1 MIESSRFGAATR
13 VKQSRVHSRGE
24 LWVAYTLLTLFCLIT
39 LFPLFIMVSVSLIP
53 SQGLASSLYRLW
65 PLHPRLANYISM
77 WRDLPIAHFLLNSM
91 VIALG
96 STVLALAV
104 GIPAGFALARTK
116 VFGRRIWLFVFL
128 ATQMFSPSMII
139 VSAYH
144 VMSVL
149 HLTDTYFGL
158 IFLDAGFYCLPFVV
172 WIIAGFM
179 RQIPQELEEAVD
191 IDGASSWQKLW
202 RIFAPIAA
210 PVIAVAGVY
219 AFIASWN
226 DFAFALTLAT
236 SQSLMPLPI
245 GVYSFIGAYSI
256 QWNYLMGA
264 SLVATIPVL
273 LLFLVLQRRLAAGM
287 MTGTLR

>member
-1 MIESSRFGAATR
+1 MIGTPRPRTDVR
-13 VKQSRVHSRGE
+13 LRQSRVHSPGE
-24 LWVAYTLLTLFCLIT
+24 LWAAYILLGIFCLIT
-39 LFPLFIMVSVSLIP
+39 LFPLFVMVSVSLIP
-53 SQGLASSLYRLW
+53 SQTLAPSLYHLW
-65 PLHPRLANYISM
+65 PAHPRLANYITM
-77 WRDLPIAHFLLNSM
+77 WHDLPIAHFLMNSLI
-91 VIALG
+91 IALG
-96 STVLALAV
+96 STVVALAV
-104 GIPAGFALARTK
+104 GIPAGFALSRTK
-116 VFGRRIWLFVFL
+116 VFGRRIWLFLFL

-149 HLTDTYFGL
+149 HLTDSYFGL
-158 IFLDAGFYCLPFVV
+158 IFLDSGFYCLPFVV

-202 RIFAPIAA
+202 RIFTPIAA

-264 SLVATIPVL
+264 SLVATIPILV
-273 LLFLVLQRRLAAGM
+273 LFLVLQRRLTSGIMAG
-287 MTGTLR
+287 TIR

>member
-1 MIESSRFGAATR
+1 MIQSSRLGRNNR
-13 VKQSRVHSRGE
+13 VKRSQLHSAGE
-24 LWVAYTLLTLFCLIT
+24 FWVAYIILGVFGLVT
-39 LFPLFIMVSVSLIP
+39 LFPLFVMVSVSLIP
-53 SQGLASSLYRLW
+53 SKGLAASLFNLW
-65 PLHPRLANYISM
+65 PKHPRLANYLSM
-77 WRDLPIAHFLLNSM
+77 WHYLPIAHFLLNSI
-91 VIALG
+91 VIAMG
-96 STVLALAV
+96 STLLALAV
-104 GIPAGFALARTK
+104 GIPAGFALSRTK

-128 ATQMFSPSMII
+128 ATQMFSPAMII

-191 IDGASSWQKLW
+191 IDGASSWRKLW
-202 RIFAPIAA
+202 RIFTPISA

-219 AFIASWN
+219 AFISSWN

-245 GVYSFIGAYSI
+245 GVYSFIGEYNI

-264 SLVATIPVL
+264 SLVASIPVL
-273 LLFLVLQRRLAAGM
+273 VLFLVLQRRLTAGIM
-287 MTGTLR
+287 AGTLR